1 MYMFNLKSEKLSKIE
16 NMNGTTDEVIHLS
29 VADIIPNRQQPR
41 TIFNDEK
48 IAELANSIKEHGV
61 IQPIIVRKVDEGY
74 ELIAG
79 ERRFRATKSAKINK
93 IPAIVRE
100 YDDITTAS
108 VAIIENIQREDLTSI
123 EEAIAYRKLIDLHK
137 ITQAEL
143 SVQVGKSQSTIAN
156 KIRLLNLTQEVQDA
170 ILKRE
175 ISERHART
183 LLSVKQEELQIK
195 LLKVV
200 IEKGLNV
207 KQTEKLIEDHLM
219 PKEKQQQATTITKIP
234 KNVKLA
240 INTFNQAAQMVEKTG
255 MNVKTQTEETDDAYV
270 ITISL
275 KK

>member
-1 MYMFNLKSEKLSKIE
+1 MFNLKSKELSHIE
-16 NMNGTTDEVIHLS
+16 NMNGTTDKVVQLN
-29 VADIIPNRQQPR
+29 VNDIFPNRQQPR

-48 IAELANSIKEHGV
+48 IVDLANSIKEHGV

-79 ERRFRATKSAKINK
+79 ERRFRATKSLEIDK
-93 IPAIVRE
+93 IPAIIRE
-100 YDDITTAS
+100 YDDVTTAS

-123 EEAIAYRKLIDLHK
+123 EEAFAYRQLMNLHQ

-143 SVQVGKSQSTIAN
+143 STQVGKSQSTIAN

-170 ILKRE
+170 ILERK

-195 LLKVV
+195 LLKIVV
-200 IEKGLNV
+200 EKGLNV
-207 KQTEKLIEDHLM
+207 AQTEKLIEDYLV
-219 PKEKQQQATTITKIP
+219 PKEKKQKATTITKIP
-234 KNVKLA
+234 KNFKLA
-240 INTFNQAAQMVEKTG
+240 MNTFNQAAQMVEKTG
-255 MNVKTQTEETDDAYV
+255 MNIKTQTEETDEAYV

>member
-1 MYMFNLKSEKLSKIE
+1 MFNLKSEKLSKIE